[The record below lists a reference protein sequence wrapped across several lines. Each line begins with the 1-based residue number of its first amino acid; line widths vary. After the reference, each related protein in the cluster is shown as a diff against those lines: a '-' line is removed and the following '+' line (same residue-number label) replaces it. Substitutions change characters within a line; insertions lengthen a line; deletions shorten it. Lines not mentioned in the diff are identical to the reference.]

1 MRAFLA
7 ANTADQISRCAVL
20 LAGLSCGI
28 LLFFVALPLAMSSP
42 YPTVQDREW
51 VIQGSPLQFASLMPV
66 PVTIDDE
73 DDLELEAMSDP
84 DVPVDDTANEAS
96 LIAPS
101 TGAAQ
106 PATADRGG
114 NAKAQDP
121 AASKDR
127 AAMDEVDQYLWE
139 VYERTPLKRDSTGDF
154 TWKDQAAAKR
164 MGMSLKAYT
173 IVGMDPDFREQLFD
187 AGRALDAA
195 GIRWSMLSAFR
206 DDYRQGLAS
215 GFKAH
220 GGHSQHGG
228 SEATGGYGHGR
239 AIDVTSADGDGD
251 TVWQWLDAHGAKF
264 GLHRPMPS
272 ADPAHV
278 QPQGAWHN
286 LALALRAGRIRM
298 VAQLRTQATAD
309 DSKALAQASW

>member
-7 ANTADQISRCAVL
+7 ANTADQISRCTAL
-20 LAGLSCGI
+20 LAGLACGI

-42 YPTVQDREW
+42 YPAVHDKEW
-51 VIQGSPLQFASLMPV
+51 VIPGSPLQFASLMPV

-84 DVPVDDTANEAS
+84 DLPVDDTANEAS
-96 LIAPS
+96 LTVPS
-101 TGAAQ
+101 TDAAQ
-106 PATADRGG
+106 PETIERGG

-121 AASKDR
+121 AAAKDR
-127 AAMDEVDQYLWE
+127 TAMDEVDEYLWE
-139 VYERTPLKRDSTGDF
+139 VYERTSVKRDSTGDF

-164 MGMSLKAYT
+164 LGMSLKAYT
-173 IVGMDPDFREQLFD
+173 IVGMDPDFREQLFH

-239 AIDVTSADGDGD
+239 AIDITSADGDGE
-251 TVWQWLDAHGAKF
+251 TVWQWLDAHGGKF

-286 LALALRAGRIRM
+286 LALALRAGRTRM

-309 DSKALAQASW
+309 SSKALAQASW